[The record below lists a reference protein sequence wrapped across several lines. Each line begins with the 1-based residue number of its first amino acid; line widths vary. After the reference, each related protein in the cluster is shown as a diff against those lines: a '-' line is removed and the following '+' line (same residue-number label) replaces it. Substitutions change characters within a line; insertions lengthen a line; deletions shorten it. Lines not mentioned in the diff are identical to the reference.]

1 MPHPRCAATPRRLAG
16 ATPPR
21 VIAYSRADSHEADAS
36 AWTFTGTF
44 DQMSTFLRAI
54 RQTAADGDQPGAP
67 TDAATA
73 GETDTVRRIVARLE
87 ALPPDH
93 ARHLAAFAYIL
104 ARAANADLDISPA
117 ETAAMESALVEVGGL
132 DHAQAVLV
140 VEIAKFQAR
149 SKFGTEDFLVTR
161 EFASFATDE
170 EKAAVVRS
178 AFAVGAADDEIT
190 NDEAESVNEIAHE
203 IGMDRPT
210 LNAIREAYLDKF
222 SAIRAARRL
231 ARGEASRP

>member
-1 MPHPRCAATPRRLAG
+1 
-16 ATPPR
+16 
-21 VIAYSRADSHEADAS
+21 
-36 AWTFTGTF
+36 
-44 DQMSTFLRAI
+44 MSSFLRAI
-54 RQTAADGDQPGAP
+54 RQTADDNAP
-67 TDAATA
+67 RMAGREAMSG

-87 ALPPDH
+87 ALPPER

-104 ARAANADLDISPA
+104 ARAANADLDISEA
-117 ETAAMESALVEVGGL
+117 ETAVMESALEELGGL
-132 DHAQAVLV
+132 EAAQAVLV

-149 SKFGTEDFLVTR
+149 TKFGTEDFLVTR
-161 EFASFATDE
+161 EFAGFATDE

-190 NDEAESVNEIAHE
+190 SDEAEAVNEIAHE

-210 LNAIREAYLDKF
+210 LNAIRESYVDRF

-231 ARGEASRP
+231 AKG